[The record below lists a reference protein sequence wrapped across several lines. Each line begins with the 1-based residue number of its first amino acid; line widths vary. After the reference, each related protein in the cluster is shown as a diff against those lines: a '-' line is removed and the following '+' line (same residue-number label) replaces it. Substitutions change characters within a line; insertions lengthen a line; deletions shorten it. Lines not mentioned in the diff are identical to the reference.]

1 MEPLTVSQ
9 HPRKSNLGK
18 WIYPVN
24 SRRAGG
30 LSLGINL
37 NGDQR
42 CTFDCSYC
50 QVERKLP
57 SQLENPPVQLLLNE
71 VRVFLTEYVK
81 AGHWHE
87 MQLKDIALAG
97 DGEPTLFPELHRLME
112 GLVALK
118 KELALD
124 CRLVLFTNGSNLHR
138 PDLQELWPRF
148 FAAQGEVW
156 AKLDFWDQESFQ
168 RINGKTLDHQ
178 SILDNLLHLG
188 TQHPLTLQACFF
200 KTRPDQGPN
209 LEEVAQWAVQFD
221 RLVASGLKVD
231 RIQAYTV
238 ARAPRDP
245 QVLPYSDQEMEE
257 IGNDLCRLIGHRV
270 ELFFSH

>member
-1 MEPLTVSQ
+1 MESLSVNQ
-9 HPRKSNLGK
+9 HPRRSKLGK

-57 SQLENPPVQLLLNE
+57 SQLENPSVELLLGE
-71 VRVFLTEYVK
+71 VRGFLTDYTK
-81 AGHWHE
+81 TGHWHE

-97 DGEPTLFPELHRLME
+97 DGEPTLFPDLDRLIE

-118 KELALD
+118 EELALD

-138 PDLQELWPRF
+138 PDLSPLWPRF
-148 FAAQGEVW
+148 FAAQGEIW

-168 RINGKTLDHQ
+168 RINGKNLDHQ
-178 SILDNLLHLG
+178 SILNNLLLLG
-188 TQHPLTLQACFF
+188 THHPITLQACFF
-200 KTRPDQGPN
+200 KTRPDQGPQ
-209 LEEVAQWAVQFD
+209 LDEVSKWASQFD

-231 RIQAYTV
+231 RIQAYTI

-245 QVLPYSDQEMEE
+245 QVRPYSDQEMEA
-257 IGNDLCRLIGHRV
+257 IGDALCRLIGHRV